1 MYKLKMESILDRMI
15 SQKAGIK
22 NDLERPLRWV
32 NTRDFRVKFRIPMH
46 SNINIQVGIEEKG
59 EHCEKA
65 NASL

>member
-1 MYKLKMESILDRMI
+1 MI

-22 NDLERPLRWV
+22 NNLERPLRWV
-32 NTRDFRVKFRIPMH
+32 YTKDFRADCRIPMDF
-46 SNINIQVGIEEKG
+46 NINIQVGIGEKG